1 MTEDPINQSHRKT
14 VKPLIRIGVNCVV
27 KYLTNYYHQILQLKK
42 KIKSNTVTLS
52 VFKRTGKVAMK
63 KTERNILVHVKS
75 QLL

>member
-14 VKPLIRIGVNCVV
+14 VKPLIRIVVNCVV

-42 KIKSNTVTLS
+42 KSNTVTLS

-63 KTERNILVHVKS
+63 KTESVTVCM
-75 QLL
+75 